1 MLRIPVYAIIENATE
16 GAPTS
21 ATGRSH
27 IIIIITI
34 IIITIGRCFIFNEDH
49 NHFKQIYLLLK

>member
-1 MLRIPVYAIIENATE
+1 MLRISVYTIIENATE

-27 IIIIITI
+27 IIIMITI
-34 IIITIGRCFIFNEDH
+34 IIIIGR
-49 NHFKQIYLLLK
+49 

>member
-1 MLRIPVYAIIENATE
+1 MLRISVYTVIENATE

-34 IIITIGRCFIFNEDH
+34 IIIGRCFIFNENH
-49 NHFKQIYLLLK
+49 NHFKQITLLLK